1 MTKPLLILKTGELP
15 RAVTAQCGRY
25 EQAFFNVLGPAR
37 CVVVDARKET
47 LPEPDWAGIIVTGS
61 PASANDPD
69 SWVNKSEDFLKRA
82 ADQAVPIYGICF
94 GHQHVA
100 HALGGTIEKNP
111 HGWELGTV
119 TVSLTPDGRRN
130 PLFSTVPESFP
141 AQQSHGEIVT
151 ALPPGA
157 TALAHNESCPYQA
170 FSLGTHIWGTQ
181 FHPEFTPRDYGRADC
196 FAGGCSACRVLPA
209 LAVGAAAV
217 ARLAAQDRARR
228 TRSPALPYELCL
240 DCYGAATD
248 AGRINAVGRRQ

>member
-1 MTKPLLILKTGELP
+1 MMKPLLILKTGELP
-15 RAVTAQCGRY
+15 RAVTTQCGRY

-82 ADQAVPIYGICF
+82 ADQSVPIYGICF

-100 HALGGTIEKNP
+100 HAFGGTIEKNP

-181 FHPEFTPRDYGRADC
+181 FHPEFTPAIM
-196 FAGGCSACRVLPA
+196 AGLIASLAAILPA
-209 LAVGAAAV
+209 ESFPRWPSAQQPLQDWLLKTVQDAP
-217 ARLAAQDRARR
+217 AAQRCLTNFAVLVTERLR
-228 TRSPALPYELCL
+228 TQ
-240 DCYGAATD
+240 
-248 AGRINAVGRRQ
+248 VG

>member
-1 MTKPLLILKTGELP
+1 MMKPLLILKTGELP
-15 RAVTAQCGRY
+15 RAVTTQCGRY
-25 EQAFFNVLGPAR
+25 EQAFFNVLDPAR

-82 ADQAVPIYGICF
+82 ADQSVPIYGICF

-100 HALGGTIEKNP
+100 HAFGGTIEKNP

-151 ALPPGA
+151 TLPPSA

-170 FSLGTHIWGTQ
+170 FSLETHIWGTQ
-181 FHPEFTPRDYGRADC
+181 FHPEFTPAIM
-196 FAGGCSACRVLPA
+196 AGLIASLATVLPA
-209 LAVGAAAV
+209 ESFPRWPSAQQPLQDWLLKTVQDAP
-217 ARLAAQDRARR
+217 AAQRCLTNFAVLVTERLR
-228 TRSPALPYELCL
+228 TQ
-240 DCYGAATD
+240 
-248 AGRINAVGRRQ
+248 VG

>member
-1 MTKPLLILKTGELP
+1 MMKPLLILKTGELP
-15 RAVTAQCGRY
+15 RAVTTQCGRY
-25 EQAFFNVLGPAR
+25 EQAFFNILGPAR

-82 ADQAVPIYGICF
+82 ADQSVPIYGICF

-100 HALGGTIEKNP
+100 HAFGGTIEKNP

-151 ALPPGA
+151 TLPPGA

-181 FHPEFTPRDYGRADC
+181 FHPEFTPAIM
-196 FAGGCSACRVLPA
+196 AGLIASLATVLPA
-209 LAVGAAAV
+209 ESFPRWPSAQQSLQDWLLKTVQDAP
-217 ARLAAQDRARR
+217 AAQRCLTNFAVLVTERLR
-228 TRSPALPYELCL
+228 TQ
-240 DCYGAATD
+240 
-248 AGRINAVGRRQ
+248 VG

>member
-15 RAVTAQCGRY
+15 RAVTARCGRY
-25 EQAFFNVLGPAR
+25 EQAFLNVLGPAR

-69 SWVNKSEDFLKRA
+69 PWVTRSEDFLKRA

-100 HALGGTIEKNP
+100 RAFGGRIDKNP
-111 HGWELGTV
+111 YGWELGTV
-119 TVSLTPDGRRN
+119 TVSLTPDGRRDA
-130 PLFSTVPESFP
+130 LFSTVPKSFP

-157 TALAHNESCPYQA
+157 TALAHNESCLYQA
-170 FSLGTHIWGTQ
+170 FSLETHIWGTQ
-181 FHPEFTPRDYGRADC
+181 FHPEFTPAIMHGLIASL
-196 FAGGCSACRVLPA
+196 ATVLPPESFPRWPS
-209 LAVGAAAV
+209 
-217 ARLAAQDRARR
+217 ARQPLQDWLLKTVQNAPAAQR
-228 TRSPALPYELCL
+228 CL
-240 DCYGAATD
+240 TNFATLISERLE
-248 AGRINAVGRRQ
+248 A

>member
-25 EQAFFNVLGPAR
+25 EQAFFNVLGPSR
-37 CVVVDARKET
+37 CTVVDARKDT

-69 SWVNKSEDFLKRA
+69 SWVTKSEDFLKRA
-82 ADQAVPIYGICF
+82 ADQSVPIYGICF

-100 HALGGTIEKNP
+100 HAFGGTIEKNP

-119 TVSLTPDGRRN
+119 TVSLTPDGQRN
-130 PLFSTVPESFP
+130 PLFSAVPESFV

-157 TALAHNESCPYQA
+157 TALAHNEACPYQA
-170 FSLGTHIWGTQ
+170 FSLGKHIWGTQ
-181 FHPEFTPRDYGRADC
+181 FHPEFTPTIMEGLIASL
-196 FAGGCSACRVLPA
+196 AAVLPA
-209 LAVGAAAV
+209 ESFPRWPSGQQPLQDWLLKAVQNAP
-217 ARLAAQDRARR
+217 AAQRCLTNFASIVMERLR
-228 TRSPALPYELCL
+228 TQ
-240 DCYGAATD
+240 
-248 AGRINAVGRRQ
+248 VG

>member
-15 RAVTAQCGRY
+15 RAVTARCGRY
-25 EQAFFNVLGPAR
+25 EQAFLNVLGPAR

-69 SWVNKSEDFLKRA
+69 PWVTRSEDFLKRA

-100 HALGGTIEKNP
+100 RAFGGRIDKNP
-111 HGWELGTV
+111 YGWELGTV
-119 TVSLTPDGRRN
+119 TVSLTPDGRRDA
-130 PLFSTVPESFP
+130 LFSTVPKSFP

-170 FSLGTHIWGTQ
+170 FSLATYIWGTQ
-181 FHPEFTPRDYGRADC
+181 FHPEFTPAIMHGLIASL
-196 FAGGCSACRVLPA
+196 ATVLPPESFPRWPSA
-209 LAVGAAAV
+209 QQPLQDWLLKTVQNAP
-217 ARLAAQDRARR
+217 AAQR
-228 TRSPALPYELCL
+228 CL
-240 DCYGAATD
+240 TNFATLISERLE
-248 AGRINAVGRRQ
+248 A

>member
-1 MTKPLLILKTGELP
+1 MMKPLLILKTGELP
-15 RAVTAQCGRY
+15 RAVTTQCGRY

-82 ADQAVPIYGICF
+82 ADQSVPIYGICF

-100 HALGGTIEKNP
+100 HAFGGTIEKNP

-151 ALPPGA
+151 ALPPDA

-181 FHPEFTPRDYGRADC
+181 FHPEFTPAIM
-196 FAGGCSACRVLPA
+196 AGLIASLATVLPA
-209 LAVGAAAV
+209 ESFPRWPSAQQPLQDWLLKTVQDAP
-217 ARLAAQDRARR
+217 AAQRCLTNFAALVTERLR
-228 TRSPALPYELCL
+228 TQ
-240 DCYGAATD
+240 
-248 AGRINAVGRRQ
+248 VG

>member
-181 FHPEFTPRDYGRADC
+181 FHPEFTPAIM
-196 FAGGCSACRVLPA
+196 AGLIASLAAVLPA
-209 LAVGAAAV
+209 ESFPRWPSAQQPLQDWLLKTVQDAP
-217 ARLAAQDRARR
+217 AAQRCLTNFASIVMERLR
-228 TRSPALPYELCL
+228 TQ
-240 DCYGAATD
+240 
-248 AGRINAVGRRQ
+248 VG